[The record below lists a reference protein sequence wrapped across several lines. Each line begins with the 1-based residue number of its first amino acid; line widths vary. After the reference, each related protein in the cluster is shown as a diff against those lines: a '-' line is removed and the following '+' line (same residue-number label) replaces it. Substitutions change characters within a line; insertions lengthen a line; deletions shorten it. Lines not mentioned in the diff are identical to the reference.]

1 MIATEIIPT
10 TPSLPSWL
18 IKPTRFWVIFFPKK
32 GDDGPKSTSKII
44 AIAINNKPKSMISL
58 SICLIL
64 EIIF

>member
-18 IKPTRFWVIFFPKK
+18 IKPTKFWVIFFPKK

-44 AIAINNKPKSMISL
+44 AIAIIKKAGTVIQNANI
-58 SICLIL
+58 LIDDA
-64 EIIF
+64 